1 MHKAYAEHGML
12 PENLL
17 EFIRKGEEVLIFD
30 GSTLIA
36 RLLPAKSDK
45 PESLPVYHDL
55 DDLAGTWSA
64 KDELDFLAATADF
77 CKIDETVWQ

>member
-1 MHKAYAEHGML
+1 MHKAYAKHGRL

-17 EFIRKGEEVLIFD
+17 EFIKKGEEVLIFD

-36 RLLPAKSDK
+36 RLLPAKLIK
-45 PESLPVYHDL
+45 PEPLPVYHDL

-64 KDELDFLAATADF
+64 EDELDFLAATDDF
-77 CKIDETVWQ
+77 GKIDQALWQ